1 MTLGELWRRML
12 HLVRGSRASDELREE
27 MQLHVEMRAEAN
39 RRAGMDGADAEF
51 AARRQFG
58 NQVALRADSRE
69 SWGFAW
75 PEETLRD
82 LRYALRRLV
91 QRPGFALAVIGV
103 MALGIGATTAM
114 FSAVDAAMLR
124 PLPFPNAGQLVDLK
138 EIDVP
143 FDPGTVLPTGGSSS
157 ASFRYNVQGVMF
169 SDVAEM
175 RDVFSHIAAYAAGGL
190 NLADAEHP
198 LRLKAG
204 VVTVDFFRTLG
215 VAPET
220 GRTFAA
226 SEGVPN
232 GPNVVVLSYGL
243 WQRLYAGRDALN
255 TTIKLSNSTYTVIG
269 VMPRG
274 FSFPSESDLWIPMS
288 LPTTFATYSA
298 FSGFLA
304 ASVIAR
310 VAPGVKVGVASDRL
324 LARWK
329 QVAAAETPIDGK
341 FRPAGD
347 KAKELRESGALTSLQ
362 RGLVGSQ
369 RTALL
374 MLLSATVLLLLIA
387 CANVTNLLLSH
398 AVARR
403 HEIALRA
410 VLGAS
415 RGRIVQQLLTESVVL
430 ACTGAALGVALAPAL
445 LGVVRVLMPAELAG
459 VAPAH
464 LDLRVLAFATVLA
477 LATGIAFG
485 LWPALGITREAPA
498 ETIKSGSRSAT
509 SRHGAL
515 GRRALAGTELALTL
529 ILLVGAGLM
538 LRSFQRV
545 MELNTGMQTDRV
557 GTLEMVFPKSA
568 GDRSRRLHVIDDI
581 LARLSAM
588 PGISAAGVVNDLPM
602 SVGGRIAAGITV
614 AGAPAPKGD
623 GSTYVR
629 LLMANSGYFEALG
642 IPLKHGRLFTAAD
655 DSLAPQVVV
664 INETMARNYWAGAD
678 PVGRTFTAMGP
689 APITVI
695 GVVADVRESLRGAPM
710 KVFPQM
716 YAPVAA
722 QTPDHLAIV
731 ARGSL
736 PSKIL
741 LARMTEAV
749 RAVDRSQAVFELKM
763 MDEVVGNS
771 VAPRRANTLLV
782 SIFAALALILSAI
795 GVYAVVSHGVA
806 QRTRELGIRTA
817 LGANGRDLLSL
828 VARDMVW
835 VTVTGLGVGLAGA
848 WAIAR
853 VLESLLYGVTAHDTL
868 TFVIVPLV
876 LVFSAAFATLVPA
889 RRAMLVNPADVMR
902 AD

>member
-124 PLPFPNAGQLVDLK
+124 PLPFPNAGELVDLK
-138 EIDVP
+138 KIDVP

-157 ASFRYNVQGVMF
+157 ASLRYDVHGVMF
-169 SDVAEM
+169 ADVAEM

-190 NLADAEHP
+190 NLADPEHP

-255 TTIKLSNSTYTVIG
+255 STVQLSSAAYTVIG

-274 FSFPSESDLWIPMS
+274 FSFPGESDLWIPMS
-288 LPTTFATYSA
+288 VPITFSTFSA

-304 ASVIAR
+304 PSVIAR

-329 QVAAAETPIDGK
+329 QAAAAETPIDGK

-347 KAKELRESGALTSLQ
+347 KAKEFRESGALTSLQ

-374 MLLSATVLLLLIA
+374 MLLCATVLLLLIA

-398 AVARR
+398 AAARR

-509 SRHGAL
+509 SRRGAL

-545 MELNTGMQTDRV
+545 MELNTGMDTDRV

-568 GDRSRRLHVIDDI
+568 GDRSRRLQVIDDI
-581 LARLSAM
+581 LARLLTM
-588 PGISAAGVVNDLPM
+588 PGISAVGVVNDLPM
-602 SVGGRIAAGITV
+602 SVGGRVAVGITV
-614 AGAPAPKGD
+614 EGAPKPKGD
-623 GSTYVR
+623 GTTFVR
-629 LLMANSGYFEALG
+629 WLMANSGYFEALG

-655 DSLAPQVVV
+655 DSLAPKVVV
-664 INETMARNYWAGAD
+664 INETMARSYWAGAD

-689 APITVI
+689 TPITVI

-736 PSKIL
+736 PPKIL

-782 SIFAALALILSAI
+782 SIFATLALILSAI

-853 VLESLLYGVTAHDTL
+853 VLESLLYGVTVHDTL
-868 TFVIVPLV
+868 TFVTVPLV
-876 LVFSAAFATLVPA
+876 LVVSAAFATLVPA
-889 RRAMLVNPADVMR
+889 RRAMFVNPADVMR